1 MTDLVKS
8 LKIGNNSYGIKDEKA
23 TPYMTEEDSKNY
35 NFSGKYR
42 DEVITDTRSYV
53 MDDGKIIQKGCSW
66 NTTDLVS
73 TNGLKNMAANSDI
86 CVILCSGGN
95 IYYYSTDGIIWNSGT
110 LPVSGSWD
118 AVCWTGTRFTAVRRS
133 GKDVIYSSDGLTWTT
148 ATQLTNSAQWIDI
161 ACGDGKIVV
170 VAKKFE

>member
-133 GKDVIYSSDGLTWTT
+133 GKDVTDPICSNEVLPSGFLTIWNANSSP
-148 ATQLTNSAQWIDI
+148 DI
-161 ACGDGKIVV
+161 SIR
-170 VAKKFE
+170 FRW